1 MFNHRGYVV
10 ILVALAII
18 LSAPSAQG
26 QVKAMRDK
34 APEKTKKDSQQP
46 QQREPKRESGASASS
61 AVTLVEPPRADYLSG
76 EANVAVSGNQNP
88 VIRLGLSPNGVTMIE
103 FPAADRFF
111 ALHPGNSDL
120 VAIDESPTKG
130 TDHFL
135 VVRAG
140 SGFASP
146 ANMANASRAPVT
158 SIIAQ
163 MQSGLVMTFLFYPV
177 RQLAEQAHRVVVT
190 YDRDEVIAAR
200 RAAGLAV
207 NLDGGE
213 EKGARTT
220 SLRISPSQSATPAA
234 DETTPART
242 PTPRAP
248 LRVADMADIDTTA
261 PPAKLDDKTH
271 DPARAASLALTEATR
286 SPKIFK
292 KWSDTV
298 HGLSLSTSPVR
309 EVGKHSQ
316 LVVVAVRNTRKV
328 DARIIPGQPE
338 IYLETVDGKGRPL
351 QIEVVKKLATETTAT
366 DGLIPADAIR
376 YYAVVYETP
385 ILGARQQLS
394 VVVGQTIAAD
404 EPATASLTSS
414 KR

>member
-1 MFNHRGYVV
+1 MFNHRRYVI
-10 ILVALAII
+10 ILVALAIV
-18 LSAPSAQG
+18 LSAHSAQG
-26 QVKAMRDK
+26 QVKTKRDN
-34 APEKTKKDSQQP
+34 ARETTKKESRQSQR
-46 QQREPKRESGASASS
+46 REPKRENAAVAPSP
-61 AVTLVEPPRADYLSG
+61 VTLAEPPRADYLSG

-88 VIRLGLSPNGVTMIE
+88 VIRLGLSPNGVTIIE

-111 ALHPGNSDL
+111 ALHPGNGDL
-120 VAIDESPTKG
+120 VTIDESPTKG

-135 VVRAG
+135 VVRTG

-146 ANMANASRAPVT
+146 ANMANARRAPVT

-163 MQSGLVMTFLFYPV
+163 MQSGLVVTFLFYPV
-177 RQLAEQAHRVVVT
+177 QQLAEQAHRVVVT
-190 YDRDEVIAAR
+190 YDRDAVIAAR
-200 RAAGLAV
+200 RAAGLAI
-207 NLDGGE
+207 NLDGAE
-213 EKGARTT
+213 EKGTRTT
-220 SLRISPSQSATPAA
+220 SMRISPSQAATPAA

-248 LRVADMADIDTTA
+248 IRVADVADIDTTV
-261 PPAKLDDKTH
+261 PPAKLEDKTH

-286 SPKIFK
+286 SPKSFK

-309 EVGKHSQ
+309 EVGKRSQ

-328 DARIIPGQPE
+328 DARIISGQPE

-385 ILGARQQLS
+385 ILGARQRLS
-394 VVVGQTIAAD
+394 VIVGQTIAAD

>member
-1 MFNHRGYVV
+1 MLNYKCGV
-10 ILVALAII
+10 ITLVALTVA
-18 LSAPSAQG
+18 LSAPLAHG
-26 QVKAMRDK
+26 QVKAKRDK
-34 APEKTKKDSQQP
+34 TETAKKEGRQP
-46 QQREPKRESGASASS
+46 QQRESGAKAPSP
-61 AVTLVEPPRADYLSG
+61 VTLVEPPRADYLSG

-120 VAIDESPTKG
+120 VTIDESPTKG

-146 ANMANASRAPVT
+146 ANMANARRAPVT

-163 MQSGLVMTFLFYPV
+163 MQSGLVVTFLFYPV
-177 RQLAEQAHRVVVT
+177 QQLAEQAHRVVVT
-190 YDRDEVIAAR
+190 YDRDAVIAAR
-200 RAAGLAV
+200 RAAGLAI
-207 NLDGGE
+207 NLDGAE
-213 EKGARTT
+213 EKGTRTT
-220 SLRISPSQSATPAA
+220 SMRISPSQAATPAA

-248 LRVADMADIDTTA
+248 IRVADVADIDTTV
-261 PPAKLDDKTH
+261 PPAKLEDKTH

-286 SPKIFK
+286 SPKSFK

-309 EVGKHSQ
+309 EVGKRSQ

-328 DARIIPGQPE
+328 DARIISGQPE

-385 ILGARQQLS
+385 ILGARQRLS
-394 VVVGQTIAAD
+394 VIVGQTIAAD

>member
-1 MFNHRGYVV
+1 MIYQPVRDVFLLFV
-10 ILVALAII
+10 LTSLASPAI
-18 LSAPSAQG
+18 G
-26 QVKAMRDK
+26 QDK
-34 APEKTKKDSQQP
+34 
-46 QQREPKRESGASASS
+46 PKRDRIKGESRTERSQAGERASKRENGPSVQS
-61 AVTLVEPPRADYLSG
+61 PVTLVTPPPADFLSG
-76 EANVAVSGNQNP
+76 EANIAVSGNQNP
-88 VIRLGLSPNGVTMIE
+88 VIRLGLSPNGAMIVE
-103 FPAADRFF
+103 FPAADKLFNII
-111 ALHPGNSDL
+111 PGNSNL
-120 VAIDESPTKG
+120 VTVEESPTKE
-130 TDHFL
+130 TDHFIIA
-135 VVRAG
+135 RPG
-140 SGFASP
+140 DGFASP
-146 ANMANASRAPVT
+146 STMANARRAPAT
-158 SIIAQ
+158 SVIVQ
-163 MQSGLVMTFLFYPV
+163 MQSGLVLTFLFYPV
-177 RQLAEQAHRVVVT
+177 QQLAEQAHRVVVT
-190 YDRDEVIAAR
+190 YDRNEVMAAR

-207 NLDGGE
+207 NLDNTDAD
-213 EKGARTT
+213 KPRT
-220 SLRISPSQSATPAA
+220 SSVRISPSQAMTPTA

-248 LRVADMADIDTTA
+248 LRVADTADIDTTV

-286 SPKIFK
+286 SPKSFK

-309 EVGKHSQ
+309 EVGKRSQ
-316 LVVVAVRNTRKV
+316 LVVVAVRNTKKV

-351 QIEVVKKLATETTAT
+351 QVEMVKKLATETTAT

-385 ILGARQQLS
+385 ILGARQRLS
-394 VVVGQTIAAD
+394 VIVGQTIAAD